1 MDTDTPNLSAS
12 DVTSLSS
19 LNLPST
25 IDMAANLAATLK
37 DTALSFLK
45 SGKVMV
51 YDDVK
56 NGRLQICNSCDAY
69 IKEQKRCS
77 RCGCFM
83 ETKARMSG
91 AKCPIDK
98 W

>member
-1 MDTDTPNLSAS
+1 MSTDISNLSAT
-12 DVTSLSS
+12 DVPLISALQ
-19 LNLPST
+19 LPSN
-25 IDMAANLAATLK
+25 IEMAGNLAVSIK
-37 DTALSFLK
+37 DAALQFLK

-51 YDDVK
+51 YDDIR
-56 NGRLQICNSCDAY
+56 NTRLAICYTCDAY

-77 RCGCFM
+77 RCGCFV
-83 ETKARMSG
+83 EAKARMSG

>member
-1 MDTDTPNLSAS
+1 MAS
-12 DVTSLSS
+12 
-19 LNLPST
+19 
-25 IDMAANLAATLK
+25 NLAATLK
-37 DTALSFLK
+37 DTALQFIK
-45 SGKVMV
+45 SGKMMV

-69 IKEQKRCS
+69 IKEQKRCA

-91 AKCPIDK
+91 AKCPLDK